1 MVKSKRIVAALAY
14 LSIIGVCAS
23 PCKPHTTAGPLRQLL
38 LSPLSQQCRDLLPY
52 CRLLLRLVVY
62 SSALRLDRL
71 RSLTTTTA
79 AATTSSATPEVFCAN
94 QIYRGNALSRGY
106 KTIGA
111 TDEQECRESCCN
123 GNIGFRWA
131 GKEPDEHTSNVLL
144 EADCAHL
151 CTKNVLYHIWQYD
164 SVSQT
169 CNMFSGSFSDLVTLD
184 SDGTAVG
191 RKMLIG
197 A

>member
-1 MVKSKRIVAALAY
+1 MTTVTRGSSRHPELATF
-14 LSIIGVCAS
+14 IQR
-23 PCKPHTTAGPLRQLL
+23 PCLN
-38 LSPLSQQCRDLLPY
+38 S
-52 CRLLLRLVVY
+52 
-62 SSALRLDRL
+62 
-71 RSLTTTTA
+71 
-79 AATTSSATPEVFCAN
+79 
-94 QIYRGNALSRGY
+94 
-106 KTIGA
+106 
-111 TDEQECRESCCN
+111 CN
-123 GNIGFRWA
+123 GNIGFHWA

-151 CTKNVLYHIWQYD
+151 CKKNVLYDIWQYD